1 MGLKDSQGSA
11 NTDDKNNEDEE
22 DGIVFV
28 PCLCYLTRRKL
39 RSYIPSLVLA
49 DWESIADSGALD
61 DTLAR
66 SLEQEARVPSC
77 GSSERSGTPSSGPK
91 RRGRGS
97 FLYNKSVLYSDQC
110 GLERDLDDK
119 ESTPQGGSGSKGH
132 VNERENNAVTGIQD
146 IHFYLYG

>member
-1 MGLKDSQGSA
+1 MIKTMKMKRMVL
-11 NTDDKNNEDEE
+11 
-22 DGIVFV
+22 FFL
-28 PCLCYLTRRKL
+28 PCMCYLTMDTTLKL

-49 DWESIADSGALD
+49 DWESIADCGALD

-77 GSSERSGTPSSGPK
+77 SSSERSGTPSSGPK

-110 GLERDLDDK
+110 GSERDLDDK
-119 ESTPQGGSGSKGH
+119 ESSPQGRSGSKGH
-132 VNERENNAVTGIQD
+132 VNERENSAVTGIQD
-146 IHFYLYG
+146 IIHFYLYG

>member
-1 MGLKDSQGSA
+1 MDTAHG
-11 NTDDKNNEDEE
+11 
-22 DGIVFV
+22 
-28 PCLCYLTRRKL
+28 KL
-39 RSYIPSLVLA
+39 RSCIPPLMLA
-49 DWESIADSGALD
+49 DWEAIADSGALD
-61 DTLAR
+61 DTLVL
-66 SLEQEARVPSC
+66 SPEQEARVSSC
-77 GSSERSGTPSSGPK
+77 SSSEKNSTPSSGPK